1 MTGPID
7 PIRASRPIVRQPRPD
22 PESDDVAPPEE
33 VSNLPAVIAVAPTP
47 PPAAKALAA
56 FAAQLIA
63 GPHRRGLLGGQATL
77 ENARVAYMGAEWSG
91 DGDRRTRPGG
101 ITKTEI

>member
-7 PIRASRPIVRQPRPD
+7 PIRATRPIARPPRQD
-22 PESDDVAPPEE
+22 PGAAGAEAAEE
-33 VSNLPAVIAVAPTP
+33 TPNLPAVVAVAPTP

-56 FAAQLIA
+56 FAAQMIA
-63 GPHRRGLLGGQATL
+63 GPQRRGLRGGPGTL
-77 ENARVAYMGAEWSG
+77 ENAKAAYLGAEWSG
-91 DGDRRTRPGG
+91 DHDRRTRTGR

>member
-7 PIRASRPIVRQPRPD
+7 PIRASRPIARQPRHD
-22 PESDDVAPPEE
+22 SDADDVQPAEE
-33 VSNLPAVIAVAPTP
+33 PQTPPAVIAVAPTP

-56 FAAQLIA
+56 FAAQMLA
-63 GPHRRGLLGGQATL
+63 GAQRRGLRGGPGTL
-77 ENARVAYMGAEWSG
+77 ENAKAAYMGAEWSG
-91 DGDRRTRPGG
+91 DGDRRTRPGR